1 MTHRYDKEAADQVVD
16 FTYEKLSQLSGEP
29 NNSFILL
36 YENGDKLHSC
46 IRNTGGA
53 DMANALMS
61 LAKTIVRRS
70 GTTHAIVTLAMIAV
84 ALKEAAQPQEED

>member
-46 IRNTGGA
+46 IRNTSGA
-53 DMANALMS
+53 DIADALMS
-61 LAKTIVRRS
+61 LAKTMAKRS
-70 GTTHAIVTLAMIAV
+70 STTHAIVILAMIAV